1 MEPFQV
7 LIISF
12 WNPTS
17 EFPQQGIFIQD
28 QATAICSQRSNVVF
42 LQVNILNSKSIFL
55 KREIE
60 ESDWQNGKR
69 IVLNLSTRLW
79 KLWYVNP
86 WILERVVF
94 RSLKKCKITI
104 KPAIIHS
111 NVIFPCGIVGYLL
124 SKRLGAK
131 TIISEHWSKSERLLH
146 HPLFKRIAL
155 KSYRKGSAIIC
166 VSQFL
171 SDKIKKNTQHQNILI
186 VPNIVDTDIF
196 HYKPELKNAAD
207 EDTIKFL
214 CVANW
219 RLPKRLDLIVE
230 SLSGFAAKSG
240 RPVELKVAGRGPQIE
255 IMKKKNLPVN
265 LKIDWLGY
273 LDKRSIA
280 ELLQKTDYFLH
291 TSDTETFSIVTA
303 EALATGTP
311 VIVSNT
317 GALPELVNSSNG
329 LLAENNTVSWIKA
342 IAEIGSYQ
350 LDREAIALQ
359 NRERFSAK
367 NIGHSIIDQYDKAYG
382 FHM

>member
-28 QATAICSQRSNVVF
+28 QAKAICSQRRNVVF

-55 KREIE
+55 KRAIE
-60 ESDWQNGKR
+60 ESDWQNGIR

-86 WILERVVF
+86 WILERVIF
-94 RSLKKCKITI
+94 RSVKKCKTTI

-124 SKRLGAK
+124 SKRLGTK

-155 KSYRKGSAIIC
+155 KSYRKASAIIC
-166 VSQFL
+166 VSQYL
-171 SDKIKKNTQHQNILI
+171 SDKIRRNTQHQNIHI

-196 HYKPELKNAAD
+196 CYKPEFKKVGD
-207 EDTIKFL
+207 KDTIKFL

-230 SLSGFAAKSG
+230 SLIEFAGQSK
-240 RPVELKVAGRGPQIE
+240 RLIELKVAGKGPQIE

-273 LDKRSIA
+273 IDKRSIA

-291 TSDTETFSIVTA
+291 ASDTETFSVVTA

-342 IAEIGSYQ
+342 IAEIRTHQ
-350 LDREAIALQ
+350 FDREAIALQ

-367 NIGHSIIDQYDKAYG
+367 NIGHSIIDQYDIAYG
-382 FHM
+382 FHL